1 MSLIHA
7 RRGPRSS
14 ILATA
19 RPPTTPAIRSS
30 ATPEAGR
37 GSLVCL
43 PAAPM
48 PSLSPRT
55 RLYWACQVLGWGIV
69 HALFVTV
76 GVASGGLAE
85 METGRLV
92 VFLGLGYV
100 LNVAATHVLHVVS
113 VRRDW
118 SARPLAGLLVRVV
131 PAVIVLAFAT
141 TLLSEAAVAVSDL
154 FFGPLAP
161 SPPPVPRVD
170 VVTVSGTG
178 FTAILFGA
186 WAVVYY
192 LAVYAFRFRD
202 AERDRL
208 QLRASLAE
216 ARLQALDHQLNPH
229 FLFNALNSIRALVL
243 DEPHEARRAVTLLSS
258 LLRQTLQAGREAT
271 HPMQAELD
279 LVRPYLDLEAIR
291 FGDRLRVAWDVAPE
305 AAGARVPALL
315 LLTLVENAV
324 KHGIAQCEAGGEIAV
339 RARAESGALCVEV
352 ESPAPP
358 ETNVPLAAPPV
369 GAAPEAASRREPMP
383 SPEAAG
389 GTGTGLANA
398 RERLA
403 LLYPGGAELALHRS
417 DRIVIAR
424 ARLPYHPA
432 TDA

>member
-1 MSLIHA
+1 MS
-7 RRGPRSS
+7 
-14 ILATA
+14 
-19 RPPTTPAIRSS
+19 
-30 ATPEAGR
+30 
-37 GSLVCL
+37 CL
-43 PAAPM
+43 SAAPM
-48 PSLSPRT
+48 LSSPPRT
-55 RLYWACQVLGWGIV
+55 RLYWACQFLGWGIV
-69 HALFVTV
+69 YALFVTV
-76 GVASGGLAE
+76 GVASGGIPAVE
-85 METGRLV
+85 PGRLA
-92 VFLGLGYV
+92 LLLASGLA
-100 LNVAATHVLHVVS
+100 LNVGATHALHLIS
-113 VRRDW
+113 MRRDW
-118 SARPLAGLLVRVV
+118 AARPLAGLLVRVV
-131 PAVIVLAFAT
+131 PAVIVLA
-141 TLLSEAAVAVSDL
+141 VAVTMRARRCSPRRSSSSGL
-154 FFGPLAP
+154 WRPTPPAGPARGRGDGQR
-161 SPPPVPRVD
+161 SRA
-170 VVTVSGTG
+170 S
-178 FTAILFGA
+178 TAILFGA

-271 HPMQAELD
+271 HPMEAELE

-324 KHGIAQCEAGGEIAV
+324 KHGIARCEAGGEIAV
-339 RARAESGALCVEV
+339 RARAESGALCIEV

-358 ETNVPLAAPPV
+358 EAN
-369 GAAPEAASRREPMP
+369 GASGARGASRREPMP

-417 DRIVIAR
+417 DRTVIAR
-424 ARLPYHPA
+424 ARLPFHPA